1 MVRTVNSKYGAW
13 LATYYDDF
21 ASARAI
27 ANDDNIPSA
36 TAAYDINKSHYGN
49 PMNGEAILNPRYRW
63 SNNEINK
70 NNGYNTAL
78 IGSSDETKELS
89 NRGTFEWLSLDTTRQ
104 KASEYEGRA
113 QLQYPDGNVG
123 NKWRFDA
130 SGSDAYLLFSNGHDS
145 LGKYIIPLGDDDSTF
160 GRATMNN
167 YTVANYRQNTHTKT
181 AAQSKAHEMYFSPLN
196 HHRGNHSL

>member
-27 ANDDNIPSA
+27 ANDDNTPSA
-36 TAAYDINKSHYGN
+36 TVAYDKDKTHFGN

-70 NNGYNTAL
+70 SNGYNTAL

-89 NRGTFEWLSLDTTRQ
+89 NNGTFEWLSLDTTRQ

-160 GRATMNN
+160 GAYPNGRVCSASASCWRLDGRNDRIRTQ
-167 YTVANYRQNTHTKT
+167 RRRHSRKPTKCIS
-181 AAQSKAHEMYFSPLN
+181 A
-196 HHRGNHSL
+196 R